1 MCDARLAAVCDS
13 RLAAV
18 PDSRLAAVP
27 DSRLAAVPPRWQA
40 HAQAHR
46 RRADELLAPHVQRR
60 RVGEP
65 HPVFD
70 FLFTYYS
77 LRPRQLRVWHPGW
90 GVTLDGP
97 EADAYL
103 GRAGYVRTDEGVT
116 VGGEYLAARLGTV
129 IFIADLLGATA
140 SRPARYNCFGL
151 HEWAMVYRAPSVR
164 HTQVPLRLGASGT
177 DAVVESMP
185 LRCTHFDA
193 YRFFT
198 DPAAERNSQTLTRQT
213 QLSSEQPGCVHAGMD
228 LYKWAFKLGPLI
240 ESGLVLDCLE
250 LAADARVLDMR
261 ASPYDLSDYGFRP
274 IAVETPGGRRE
285 YAHAQEEISRRA
297 APLRASLLER
307 CAALRDAAT
316 GE

>member
-1 MCDARLAAVCDS
+1 MPKSQWHAL
-13 RLAAV
+13 
-18 PDSRLAAVP
+18 
-27 DSRLAAVPPRWQA
+27 
-40 HAQAHR
+40 AQAHR

-60 RVGEP
+60 RTGEP

-70 FLFTYYS
+70 FLFTYYT

-90 GVTLDGP
+90 GVRLDGP
-97 EADAYL
+97 GADAYL
-103 GRAGYVRTDEGVT
+103 QRAGYVRADGGVT
-116 VGGEYLAARLGTV
+116 VGAEYLAARLGTV
-129 IFIADLLGATA
+129 IFIADLLDATA

-151 HEWAMVYRAPSVR
+151 HEWAMVYRAPGVR
-164 HTQVPLRLGASGT
+164 HTQVPLRLGRLGT

-185 LRCTHFDA
+185 LRCSHFDA

-198 DPAAERNSQTLTRQT
+198 APAAERNSQTLTRQT
-213 QLSSEQPGCVHAGMD
+213 QRSFEQPGCVHAGMD

-261 ASPYDLSDYGFRP
+261 ASPYDLSDYGFSP

-285 YAHAQEEISRRA
+285 YAHAQEAISRRA
-297 APLRASLLER
+297 APLRARLLER
-307 CAALRDAAT
+307 CATLRDAAT

>member
-1 MCDARLAAVCDS
+1 M
-13 RLAAV
+13 
-18 PDSRLAAVP
+18 PD
-27 DSRLAAVPPRWQA
+27 RWQDRA
-40 HAQAHR
+40 ETHR
-46 RRADELLAPHVQRR
+46 RRADELLAPHVRR
-60 RVGEP
+60 RQEGQP

-97 EADAYL
+97 HADAYL
-103 GRAGYVRTDEGVT
+103 RRAGYVRADGGVT
-116 VGGEYLAARLGTV
+116 VSREYLAARLPTV
-129 IFIADLLGATA
+129 MFIADLLGATA

-151 HEWAMVYRAPSVR
+151 HEWAMVYRSPSVR
-164 HTQVPLRLGASGT
+164 HASIPLRLGTAGT

-185 LRCTHFDA
+185 LRCSHFDA

-198 DPAAERNSQTLTRQT
+198 GPAAERNAQPLTRQT

-228 LYKWAFKLGPLI
+228 LYKWSFKLGPLI

-261 ASPYDLSDYGFRP
+261 ASPYDLSAFGFSP

-285 YAHAQEEISRRA
+285 YARSQEAISERA
-297 APLRASLLER
+297 APLRARLLQR
-307 CAALRDAAT
+307 CTALRDAAT
-316 GE
+316 GG